1 MSTEENAVI
10 LVAGATGILG
20 SQICRILVEQGKTV
34 RALVRSTSDPG
45 KVDNLKQLG
54 VELVVGDLKD
64 QTSLD
69 AACQGISSVIT
80 TVATTI
86 SRQPDDSIRATDL
99 EGQKS
104 LVDAASAAGVQH
116 FVYLSV
122 SGVIP
127 APGYFVEAKR
137 AVEEYLRQSGLTY
150 TIVRPGPFMEVW
162 LSPFVGF
169 DISNARV
176 QVFGSGEG
184 KLSWTSLGD
193 VAECVIRV
201 LDHPAAHNATLE
213 LVGPQWLSHLE
224 VVRLC
229 EEIGGRPFE
238 VQHVP
243 QEDLLTQLMAA
254 KDEYQQAL
262 TGLML
267 FMAQGETHSTD
278 MQATL
283 QAVPL
288 RRASVRD
295 YITSVLSR

>member
-1 MSTEENAVI
+1 MSAEENAVI

-20 SQICRILVEQGKTV
+20 SHICRMLVEQAKTV

-64 QTSLD
+64 RASLD
-69 AACQGISSVIT
+69 AACQGVASVIT

-86 SRQPDDSIRATDL
+86 SRQPDDSILATDL

-127 APGYFVEAKR
+127 VQGSFIEAKR
-137 AVEEYLRQSGLTY
+137 AMEEYLRQSGLTY
-150 TIVRPGPFMEVW
+150 TIVRPGLFMEVG

-169 DISNARV
+169 DIANARV

-193 VAECVIRV
+193 VAECAIGA
-201 LDHPAAHNATLE
+201 LDYPAAHNATLE
-213 LVGPQWLSHLE
+213 LAGP
-224 VVRLC
+224 
-229 EEIGGRPFE
+229 
-238 VQHVP
+238 
-243 QEDLLTQLMAA
+243 
-254 KDEYQQAL
+254 
-262 TGLML
+262 
-267 FMAQGETHSTD
+267 
-278 MQATL
+278 
-283 QAVPL
+283 
-288 RRASVRD
+288 
-295 YITSVLSR
+295 

>member
-1 MSTEENAVI
+1 MSAEENAVI

-20 SQICRILVEQGKTV
+20 SQICRMLVEQGKTV

-64 QTSLD
+64 RASLD
-69 AACQGISSVIT
+69 AACQGVASVIT

-86 SRQPDDSIRATDL
+86 SRQPNDSIRATDL

-127 APGYFVEAKR
+127 AQGSFIEAKR

-169 DISNARV
+169 DIANARV

-193 VAECVIRV
+193 VAECAIGA

-213 LVGPQWLSHLE
+213 LVGPEWLSHLE
-224 VVRLC
+224 VIRLC
-229 EEIGGRPFE
+229 EEISGRPFE
-238 VQHVP
+238 VQHVL

-254 KDEYQQAL
+254 TDERQQAL

-295 YITSVLSR
+295 FITSSLSR

>member
-1 MSTEENAVI
+1 MATEENRMIV
-10 LVAGATGILG
+10 VAGATGILG
-20 SQICRILVEQGKTV
+20 SHICRLLVERGKSV

-64 QTSLD
+64 RASLD
-69 AACQGISSVIT
+69 PACRDVVSVISTVTT
-80 TVATTI
+80 TV
-86 SRQPDDSIRATDL
+86 SRQPGDSFQATDL
-99 EGQKS
+99 EGQKK
-104 LVDAASAAGVQH
+104 LVDAACAAGVQH

-127 APGYFVEAKR
+127 AQGTFIEAKR
-137 AVEEYLRQSGLTY
+137 AVEEYLRRSGMTY
-150 TIVRPGPFMEVW
+150 TIVRPGWFMEVW

-169 DISNARV
+169 DIANARV

-193 VAECVIRV
+193 VAECVIGA

-224 VVRLC
+224 VVRHC
-229 EEIGGRPFE
+229 EEISGRPFE

-243 QEDLLTQLMAA
+243 QEYLLTQLMAA
-254 KDEYQQAL
+254 TDERQQAL

-267 FMAQGETHSTD
+267 FMAQGETHATD

-288 RRASVRD
+288 RRTSVRD
-295 YITSVLSR
+295 FITSALSR